1 MARTAPHTDY
11 TEELTTIFL
20 KMPDSF
26 GGSFS
31 DIAYNLETCK
41 VCICCPEI
49 SGERKDKER
58 RMEKRGERRER
69 SGRKENEDVGR
80 RGR

>member
-1 MARTAPHTDY
+1 MEVSQT
-11 TEELTTIFL
+11 LL
-20 KMPDSF
+20 
-26 GGSFS
+26 
-31 DIAYNLETCK
+31 NLETCK

-58 RMEKRGERRER
+58 RVERREEWRER
-69 SGRKENEDVGR
+69 SGRKENEDVGK